1 MTVYVDDAYI
11 PAKVRSGRLTHDS
24 RWCHLTADSTE
35 ELIAFAVGLGL
46 QEKYIQ
52 FRGTWKE
59 HFDVTAPKRRLAVA
73 KGAVEVGYRARVME
87 MGNRRMKE
95 LGA

>member
-11 PAKVRSGRLTHDS
+11 QAKVKSGPLTHDS
-24 RWCHLTADSTE
+24 RWCHMTADSTD
-35 ELIAFAVGLGL
+35 ELIAFAISLGL

-59 HFDVTAPKRRLAVA
+59 HFDVTEGKRRLAVS
-73 KGAVEVGYRARVME
+73 KGAVEVSFRERVIQMADRFME
-87 MGNRRMKE
+87 DQ
-95 LGA
+95 